1 MYRVFVFVLT
11 QKSKMKKK
19 LFKIKGQTGNSTKEL
34 RVFED
39 KKTMQN
45 LFLINAR
52 HLNLNEDFKQHFT
65 APQSKIK

>member
-1 MYRVFVFVLT
+1 
-11 QKSKMKKK
+11 MKKK
-19 LFKIKGQTGNSTKEL
+19 SLKIKGQTGNSTKEL